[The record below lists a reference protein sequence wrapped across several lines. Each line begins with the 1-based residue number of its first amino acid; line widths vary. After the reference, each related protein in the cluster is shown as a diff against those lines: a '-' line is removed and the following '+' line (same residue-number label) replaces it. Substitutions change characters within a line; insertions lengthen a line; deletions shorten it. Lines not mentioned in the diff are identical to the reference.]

1 MPKNINVRAPEYN
14 PRPAFAYID
23 TLELFLP
30 PTATPHIP
38 KLRKAGWWLI
48 PCIDI
53 QGQLRGWLL
62 ILNQPKRSQ
71 IPQLD
76 RIALDLKG
84 VLCRLDI
91 AIDFQHPDP
100 VQMRRWIV
108 QHVVLKWRR
117 KGWMLDEDEGTNWCD
132 RRGKRKPN
140 RNLAVYTGRPNKIT
154 HELNCVH
161 LELRLE
167 CAPFGGQR
175 HAAVLTR
182 RWAC

>member
-1 MPKNINVRAPEYN
+1 VHRH
-14 PRPAFAYID
+14 
-23 TLELFLP
+23 T
-30 PTATPHIP
+30 
-38 KLRKAGWWLI
+38 
-48 PCIDI
+48 
-53 QGQLRGWLL
+53 GQLRGWLL